1 MNVLLFYLDASSNL
15 GYYILIYGFID
26 VTFNFVFV
34 FDYTLSIFYLLYY
47 LCSFFV
53 TKEVLEGKFYFLFGR
68 KICLASLAQL

>member
-1 MNVLLFYLDASSNL
+1 MNVLLFYLDASLNL
-15 GYYILIYGFID
+15 GYYILIYGFIH

>member
-1 MNVLLFYLDASSNL
+1 MNVLLFYLDASLNL
-15 GYYILIYGFID
+15 GYYILIYGFIH

-53 TKEVLEGKFYFLFGR
+53 TKEILEGKFYFLFGR

>member
-1 MNVLLFYLDASSNL
+1 MFCFLFGCVFEFTFN
-15 GYYILIYGFID
+15 ILIYGFIH
-26 VTFNFVFV
+26 VTSNFVFV

-53 TKEVLEGKFYFLFGR
+53 SKEVLEGKFYFLFGR